1 MLIYIN
7 QEKNQ
12 TNHILSLPTQIFDQA
27 LKVEYPIC
35 VSIKITLTGKLAI
48 DGQNLIYFENVQKP
62 LKKLIPG
69 NVQIS
74 SFFL

>member
-1 MLIYIN
+1 MTHHNFGEDLN
-7 QEKNQ
+7 RFK
-12 TNHILSLPTQIFDQA
+12 SDFV
-27 LKVEYPIC
+27 VEYPIW
-35 VSIKITLTGKLAI
+35 VSIKKTLMGKLAI